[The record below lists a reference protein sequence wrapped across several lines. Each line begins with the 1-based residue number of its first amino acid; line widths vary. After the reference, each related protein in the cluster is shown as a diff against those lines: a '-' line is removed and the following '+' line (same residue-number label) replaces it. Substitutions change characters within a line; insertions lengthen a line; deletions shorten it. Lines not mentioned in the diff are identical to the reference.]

1 MLPPKIKTITEL
13 SLKPHKTWLPVF
25 IGAWIGII
33 PNLPKYSPL
42 EAFLTPLWY
51 VTILLILPFIA
62 ILIYIPLFYWK
73 IFKKVTIINKKYFV
87 DLMGTNN
94 FIEFPELILNEDF
107 VSRFSFKL
115 KFYGDISSKRLV
127 LLIKKAP
134 TVNIYLKQHNEKLN
148 QESENITKDLF
159 YIKQDYELFSSSL
172 SYSIYIETAKAED
185 TTRLEMYLE
194 DEEFLNK
201 IRINP
206 NLKPKNL
213 IHSENF
219 YLSK

>member
-1 MLPPKIKTITEL
+1 
-13 SLKPHKTWLPVF
+13 
-25 IGAWIGII
+25 
-33 PNLPKYSPL
+33 
-42 EAFLTPLWY
+42 
-51 VTILLILPFIA
+51 
-62 ILIYIPLFYWK
+62 
-73 IFKKVTIINKKYFV
+73 
-87 DLMGTNN
+87 MGTNN